1 MTVNHMRTGNM
12 SVYQV
17 CSPARAVINKIVIF
31 LKNKMQNKW
40 QLVAGK
46 KGFCFLTFTVLFIL
60 FGELLVFSEK
70 SIDFGVFYPDL

>member
-31 LKNKMQNKW
+31 LKNKTQNKW

-60 FGELLVFSEK
+60 FGELLVLVK
-70 SIDFGVFYPDL
+70 RA